1 MGAFVGVPPS
11 RKQVTQTGNVIY
23 QVRDGKLIRA
33 WSQVDRLGLLQQMGA
48 IPASFVGRNPAEHVK
63 EK

>member
-1 MGAFVGVPPS
+1 MGAFRGVPPS

-23 QVRDGKLIRA
+23 QVRNGKFIRA
-33 WSQVDRLGLLQQMGA
+33 WTQIDRLGMLQQIGA
-48 IPASFVGRNPAEHVK
+48 IPASFVGRNPAGHVK

>member
-1 MGAFVGVPPS
+1 
-11 RKQVTQTGNVIY
+11 
-23 QVRDGKLIRA
+23 
-33 WSQVDRLGLLQQMGA
+33 LLQQMGA